1 MPESTAL
8 LTGGASWAHLYLLI
22 MQWTLALHKV
32 LVSCHN
38 SGCSTSHLHKASA
51 SLKCYAAVVKLQQM
65 HALQRSPDRH
75 EVCEHMPVGLADSLG
90 RS

>member
-8 LTGGASWAHLYLLI
+8 LTGWASWAHLYLLI
-22 MQWTLALHKV
+22 MQWTLALHEV

-51 SLKCYAAVVKLQQM
+51 SLKC
-65 HALQRSPDRH
+65 
-75 EVCEHMPVGLADSLG
+75 
-90 RS
+90 